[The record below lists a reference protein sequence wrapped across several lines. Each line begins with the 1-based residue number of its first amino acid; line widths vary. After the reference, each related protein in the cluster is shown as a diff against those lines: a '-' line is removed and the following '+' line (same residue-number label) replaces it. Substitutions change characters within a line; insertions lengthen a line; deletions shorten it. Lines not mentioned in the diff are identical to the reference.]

1 MPVQLLLTYDVYV
14 QRKYAVGTEGVGVVV
29 SLVAGLVLVVVMLW
43 IFVRRD
49 GWADAEEAAD
59 SVEHAHLRRVAE
71 AGISSLSPG
80 AIRLAEKERSRGGI
94 SHRETAPAR
103 EFWRRFAA
111 ASASVE
117 RDPAAAIEELRDLP
131 SLLEETLGGTG
142 RETVAAKGKTR
153 RKEGR

>member
-1 MPVQLLLTYDVYV
+1 M
-14 QRKYAVGTEGVGVVV
+14 EGVGLVV
-29 SLVAGLVLVVVMLW
+29 SLVVGLVLVALMLR

-49 GWADAEEAAD
+49 GWADAEESTD

-80 AIRLAEKERSRGGI
+80 AIQLAEMEREGDGDPRGV
-94 SHRETAPAR
+94 SASAR

-117 RDPAAAIEELRDLP
+117 RDPAAALEELRILP
-131 SLLEETLGGTG
+131 GLLEEALGGAG
-142 RETVAAKGKTR
+142 LEAVAARGGSR
-153 RKEGR
+153 REDGR

>member
-1 MPVQLLLTYDVYV
+1 MTGRNLLTYAVHI
-14 QRKYAVGTEGVGVVV
+14 QRKFGVGREGVRVVV
-29 SLVAGLVLVVVMLW
+29 SLVLGLLSVILMLW
-43 IFVRRD
+43 VFLRRD
-49 GWADAEEAAD
+49 GWADVEESAD

-80 AIRLAEKERSRGGI
+80 AIRLAEKERRGDGI
-94 SHRETAPAR
+94 SCGDPALAR